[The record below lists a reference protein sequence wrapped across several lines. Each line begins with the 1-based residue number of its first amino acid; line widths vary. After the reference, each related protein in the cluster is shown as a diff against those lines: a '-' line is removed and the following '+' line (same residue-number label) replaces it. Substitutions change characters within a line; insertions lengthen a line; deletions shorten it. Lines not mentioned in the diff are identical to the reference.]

1 MEVFMTIRNMLPR
14 LWGEDQHPLRSLR
27 QEMDNL
33 FETWT
38 KDLGI
43 PQTSW
48 TRAEYLPRMNV
59 SETDK
64 ELQITAELP
73 GVEQKDIEVT
83 LTGGELLI
91 KGEKK
96 SEIDEK
102 KDEQGRAYHRVER
115 SFGSFQRRMS
125 LPYDVDPNKVQ
136 AAFKDGVL
144 TLTLPKPPEVQKAT
158 KKIEIKSEKQI
169 ETKKTA

>member
-14 LWGEDQHPLRSLR
+14 IWGDDPHLMRSFR

-38 KDLGI
+38 KDLGF

-48 TRAEYLPRMNV
+48 ARAEVWPRINV

-64 ELQITAELP
+64 EIQISAELP
-73 GVEQKDIEVT
+73 GVDQKDIEVT

-144 TLTLPKPPEVQKAT
+144 TLTLPKPAEVQKAT
-158 KKIEIKSEKQI
+158 KKIEIKSDKQI
-169 ETKKTA
+169 ETKKAA

>member
-1 MEVFMTIRNMLPR
+1 MAVRNMLPR
-14 LWGEDQHPLRSLR
+14 LWGDDLHPMRSFR
-27 QEMDNL
+27 QEIDNL
-33 FETWT
+33 FDNWT
-38 KDLGI
+38 RDLGF

-48 TRAEYLPRMNV
+48 TKSEVWPRMNV

-64 ELQITAELP
+64 DIQISAELP
-73 GVEQKDIEVT
+73 GVDQKDIEVT

-102 KDEQGRAYHRVER
+102 KDEQGRAYHRIER

-144 TLTLPKPPEVQKAT
+144 TLTLPKPAEVQKAT
-158 KKIEIKSEKQI
+158 KKIEIKSDKQI
-169 ETKKTA
+169 EAKKAA